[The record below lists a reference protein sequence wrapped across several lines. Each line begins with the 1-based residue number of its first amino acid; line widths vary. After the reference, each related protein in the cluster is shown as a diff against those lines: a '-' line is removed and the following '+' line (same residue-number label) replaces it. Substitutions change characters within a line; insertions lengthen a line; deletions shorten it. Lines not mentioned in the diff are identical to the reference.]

1 MRLIQLAQASGDW
14 AGALR
19 HWRRAADQLPDAQI
33 GATVGATLLR
43 KMDRHE
49 ESDAVLLQAAAQF
62 PQSEWIAVAYALNAQ
77 DVGDRKEALRRW
89 TKVREQF
96 PHNAYAYAASAAA
109 LLGLGQVD
117 ECDALLKDAS
127 RLFPDHIDI
136 CVHFVNAALFRG
148 DVYAALQ
155 RWLDLERR
163 FAKGHAVNLHIASLF
178 AGQRTDDSGAVGAS
192 INEALIDA
200 ETRGDWLTAVRLGQ
214 ELSALVPGSISIRL
228 RCFRAYCMSG
238 QRDKA
243 DRLLSSVT
251 SHSPKD
257 IRAAATYA
265 MMAQTQGDWAETER
279 RWCALFAAFADSHV
293 IAAQVAAALREAGYV
308 QESDGLLRR
317 AIEIWPDAASLR
329 INYAFNADAAEDW
342 TEAVRRWDAASR
354 LLPDDESIS
363 YCRGTAIWHAN
374 INRGLT
380 DGKPAVETLRPDPD
394 EQGAAASEEALRDV
408 ALAFESLGDDCE
420 FGLIQR
426 KAGAE
431 PIGLFRFAG
440 AGNVENMIH
449 LLNTGFE
456 ALGDPQYTRLFVL
469 PNGEYGIRDER
480 GFYIVHT
487 FIKAGAVKEEAFLQQ
502 QIRRIEFLRRKLI
515 EDLANSEKIFVYK
528 STISQLTEQEAFSLH
543 RGLRRYGANT
553 LLGVNI
559 ESGDRRAGTML
570 KLQDD
575 VMLGFVDKM
584 MHSEKAPGLS
594 PETWFKLLRDARA
607 AARPKADRL
616 K

>member
-14 AGALR
+14 AGALQQ
-19 HWRRAADQLPDAQI
+19 WRRAADQLPDAQI

-43 KMDRHE
+43 QMDRHE

-77 DVGDRKEALRRW
+77 DVGDAKEALRRW

-109 LLGLGQVD
+109 LLRLGQAD

-127 RLFPDHIDI
+127 QRFPEHVDI
-136 CVHFVNAALFRG
+136 CVHFVNAALFRS

-163 FAKGHAVNLHIASLF
+163 FAKGHAVNLQIASLF
-178 AGQRTDDSGAVGAS
+178 AGQRTDDSGAAGAS

-200 ETRGDWLTAVRLGQ
+200 ETRGDWPTAVRLGQ
-214 ELSALVPGSISIRL
+214 ELSALVPESVSTQL
-228 RCFRAYCMSG
+228 RCFNAYCMSG

-243 DRLLSSVT
+243 DQLLSSVM
-251 SHSPKD
+251 SRSPKD
-257 IRAAATYA
+257 IRAAVTYA
-265 MMAQTQGDWAETER
+265 MMAQTQGDWAEAER
-279 RWCALFAAFADSHV
+279 RWRSLFAAFADAHV
-293 IAAQVAAALREAGYV
+293 VAAQVGAALREAGRV
-308 QESDGLLRR
+308 QESNDLLRR

-374 INRGLT
+374 INSGLA
-380 DGKPAVETLRPDPD
+380 DGKPAAAAAPR
-394 EQGAAASEEALRDV
+394 QGAAASEEELRDV

-440 AGNVENMIH
+440 AGSVENMIH

-456 ALGDPQYTRLFVL
+456 ALGDPKYTRLFVL
-469 PNGEYGIRDER
+469 PNGEYGMRDER

-487 FIKAGAVKEEAFLQQ
+487 FIKAGSVKEEAFLQQ
-502 QIRRIEFLRRKLI
+502 QIRRIDFLRRKLI
-515 EDLANSEKIFVYK
+515 EDLANCEKIFVYK
-528 STISQLTEQEAFSLH
+528 STITELTEQQAFNLN
-543 RGLRRYGANT
+543 RGLLRYGPNV
-553 LLGVNI
+553 LLGVSLEN
-559 ESGDRRAGTML
+559 GDRRAGTIL
-570 KLQDD
+570 KLQDN

-584 MHSEKAPGLS
+584 MHSEKAPGLA

-607 AARPKADRL
+607 AARPKADGP